1 MGLAGGE
8 HPRPNTPAETSPV
21 SPREPAAREPCVCR
35 TPDNQEPSVVVF
47 FVFLF
52 CLEGGVRG
60 RQIYRRGRT
69 PPKYGVGEGVAAV
82 VVDKDNVPAAFSDMY
97 LHSAGSLMG
106 FLHFSPVVKR
116 ALNL

>member
-21 SPREPAAREPCVCR
+21 SPRDPLAREPCVSAGR
-35 TPDNQEPSVVVF
+35 LTTRNPQLLF

-60 RQIYRRGRT
+60 RQIYRSGRT
-69 PPKYGVGEGVAAV
+69 PPKYGVGEVA
-82 VVDKDNVPAAFSDMY
+82 
-97 LHSAGSLMG
+97 GG
-106 FLHFSPVVKR
+106 GGGG
-116 ALNL
+116 